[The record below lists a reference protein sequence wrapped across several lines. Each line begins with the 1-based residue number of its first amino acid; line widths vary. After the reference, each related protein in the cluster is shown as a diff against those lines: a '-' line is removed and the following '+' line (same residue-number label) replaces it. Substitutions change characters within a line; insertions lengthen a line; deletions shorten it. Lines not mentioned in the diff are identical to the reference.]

1 MARSMPTGSNG
12 TSIYGSGRKDTP
24 LCECHNSLNKDLI
37 PYEDAVCPSGT
48 GEGAGA
54 PVMRNTCPTSISRHS
69 HFRCPGCTHA
79 QHSCPGARAMAQK
92 QCHSLQDSLGQK
104 KCFFPPS
111 TQCQLWRHLK
121 CRRLQGPPMAR
132 SSNYFQLLSQSQ
144 RRSADHPNS
153 SPCCQVISYVI
164 KVKVTRAFCR
174 LFAWLCFKDIKMHSG
189 ISIQVKTETRIG
201 TEQINI
207 SSHLAGDEFVLF
219 ALLLLWLG
227 DRSWK

>member
-54 PVMRNTCPTSISRHS
+54 PVMRNTCPISISRHS

-92 QCHSLQDSLGQK
+92 
-104 KCFFPPS
+104 KCFFPQYSVPAMTPFKMQKVAGPS
-111 TQCQLWRHLK
+111 HGSLIQLFSTPVTKSKKK
-121 CRRLQGPPMAR
+121 CRPP
-132 SSNYFQLLSQSQ
+132 
-144 RRSADHPNS
+144 
-153 SPCCQVISYVI
+153 
-164 KVKVTRAFCR
+164 
-174 LFAWLCFKDIKMHSG
+174 
-189 ISIQVKTETRIG
+189 
-201 TEQINI
+201 
-207 SSHLAGDEFVLF
+207 
-219 ALLLLWLG
+219 
-227 DRSWK
+227 